1 MIQSVQRAF
10 QLLEVIAAAPQGAR
24 LSDIADAAGLNRSTA
39 HNLLATLQDLGYV
52 EQPSRG
58 GVYTLTDG
66 LTELARGSSVTDDLL
81 REQFHPALKRIT
93 EQTGETCYLAVPAS
107 GDYLCLDSVEAR
119 APLRLTIPVGG
130 REPLLGTAIGHAL
143 LACWARRVPTPRGR
157 PARGVGGIRRRRGA
171 GPQGRLR
178 PGYGRLPRRHLLR
191 RGPRPGRRQ
200 GARRHRRRRTHH
212 ATARG
217 ASAPDRRPRPEGR
230 RRCSSRVRRASGPG
244 RAPPGTARRASVPR
258 PVRGVSPTPHGP
270 TDPTSDRPAGR
281 MDQVLLIAEA
291 EHVEHAQPIGEP
303 VFRLKSSRR
312 TVARAAAVVL
322 AGAASAA
329 TMTGS
334 AEAIVNGTDST
345 QRYPSM
351 VSIPV
356 SGADD
361 PRSRVSAG
369 DR

>member
-1 MIQSVQRAF
+1 MQRAF

-143 LACWARRVPTPRGR
+143 LAGR
-157 PARGVGGIRRRRGA
+157 PDVCRRLA
-171 GPQGRLR
+171 
-178 PGYGRLPRRHLLR
+178 
-191 RGPRPGRRQ
+191 
-200 GARRHRRRRTHH
+200 A
-212 ATARG
+212 
-217 ASAPDRRPRPEGR
+217 
-230 RRCSSRVRRASGPG
+230 
-244 RAPPGTARRASVPR
+244 
-258 PVRGVSPTPHGP
+258 
-270 TDPTSDRPAGR
+270 DRPAAWEASA
-281 MDQVLLIAEA
+281 DVVEQVRKDGYALDTGDF
-291 EHVEHAQPIGEP
+291 HVDISCVAVP
-303 VFRLKSSRR
+303 VREGDR
-312 TVARAAAVVL
+312 VRAAIGVAGPTTRLPEARLRQIAVLVRK
-322 AGAASAA
+322 AVD
-329 TMTGS
+329 
-334 AEAIVNGTDST
+334 EA
-345 QRYPSM
+345 RH
-351 VSIPV
+351 
-356 SGADD
+356 A
-361 PRSRVSAG
+361 
-369 DR
+369 